1 MSPTL
6 APKMEGEQHGPSYG
20 SLGDAGEATS
30 VMNGGARAVEQAE
43 DQGDSR
49 GEVTAM
55 SGANEVDG
63 TTAHGRDVLTTTAPA
78 RNVQREAAETGSLQ
92 PSASQQSNTETHHAP
107 RLEQIQQPP
116 TTSEHVEQVRQHV
129 SMSGYEF
136 SPPEELPET
145 NSGRPGQ
152 ASGQA
157 MWLVK
162 LGEFVQKRIT
172 QAGAVVSPL
181 LESRSRPSTQPAG
194 LTPPAS
200 WSGQQ
205 ATSTR
210 LFSPAAERQMQQWIQ
225 RAPLLH
231 GTPPQPQHES
241 GSSTSSVTQE
251 QILLEVQRRVRQE
264 MSEFAERQNLLI
276 SENDQLKE
284 MIANLLQAQRAGD
297 SERPVSGMCSGPQGG
312 ARGLSGP
319 ELARIPE
326 DPVRDLG
333 GTRGN
338 LADLQPAFEE
348 PVRDLA
354 VQQGSFSLLGGDD
367 SHVRPCEGQ
376 LRPPPGLQ
384 GTQQQEQGN
393 RLEPGANAASRTEG
407 VGALPGVR
415 SRVVFGGAS
424 TVPTTSMGHSLGACA
439 PQPTSMGQMWG
450 ATTAPTAPMGQTW
463 GATTAPTA
471 PVDQAWGPTYGP
483 ATSYAANAST
493 EIPAHSTSASAPWPA
508 TQPVGTASTS
518 SGPPMGGS
526 ATKGPL
532 DILVQGMTQL
542 QQAYLGKPEGDLK
555 GSAELPSMP
564 EVGADAAVEFSDWIY
579 EAEQVIG
586 SLSDKAALWFSA
598 CLEVARN
605 TYDQYV
611 VSSPLQR
618 LSLTPSIPDEL
629 RDPRWSR
636 LEKKVTMMLLAA
648 MCKPA
653 KDEVITHRI
662 STVPSLLYR
671 LFVLYQPG
679 GSAERGTILRH
690 LEGHS
695 AGNDVYQ
702 CITALR
708 KWRRYL
714 QRAEDIGISV
724 PDGSVLLKGVEAIT
738 AQALEALPDVKF
750 RVALA
755 KNDLQLHSRPEADSV
770 IRYSNAIMAEL
781 QTAAPVR
788 RTGSTS
794 EPARLKNINAAEA
807 PGTSSPSAKA
817 KAKASIP
824 CKFFLTETGCSR
836 GASCGYSHQFT
847 KKEKAG
853 RCWTCGSTQ
862 HLSSTC
868 TAKKGGNSPSRDPK
882 TGPKGQ
888 PTKGPAVSQLAAAT
902 ASMSSAPST
911 LDNSS
916 MVSSSLPS
924 TSSSSAPGPS
934 ISEVVAATTGDTEA
948 QMKQLLEEANAMM
961 KEMRKLKM
969 LALSSTEVENNAV
982 ARRCGPMSGRTGLL
996 DSGASHPFRS
1006 ASTDELQ
1013 EATRVKVQLANGS
1026 EVTLAQ
1032 NRAGTLLAST
1042 PKDGDEL
1049 SPIVP
1054 LGSLVSELGCD
1065 LVWTRKRG
1073 LEIRHPQHGLIKPR
1087 IVGQCPV
1094 IGESRALD
1102 FIREMEE
1109 RKLESLVE
1117 STRTTARSL
1126 WLWNQAASWSG
1137 HLQGFLEDGTRASQ
1151 LQALS
1156 AEDSPFKYLSDS
1168 EKSALA
1174 EGVELDDKAGWNYL
1188 KAIPC
1193 SRQKRKRL
1201 MNMPWVIHL
1210 FAGEGK
1216 NADPVFKELE
1226 DSRVLVEVDIAKSMA
1241 FDLFKVSGAYRALLW
1256 AAATG
1261 RVDGILG
1268 APPCRR
1274 ESDSVLLLK
1283 QIWLFTVAK
1292 AARAMSAEQPVFMMI
1307 EGARLLK
1314 DIHSKDYDRW
1324 PSIKEAWGGILESL
1338 CLEEFSPNI
1347 VTNLQLGDPVPDC
1360 GDCSRRWT
1368 ESFRSLVR
1376 QAVHLWDATPEG
1388 LQVTKWMKRLA
1399 SGDPDYLQ
1407 GFSEKELEM
1416 WKNHVQNNHRPF
1428 HRRCRTCV
1436 VSKGTGRIHRRVRH
1450 PDVHCLSLD
1459 IMGPFREKS
1468 ADPNHRDYRYMLIGT
1483 YTMPKMTGELEEDTP
1498 GSPVPE
1504 DVSRAVA
1511 EEEQADDS
1519 GKCEDQLQEAPPV
1532 EDEWDELDTV
1542 ELRKETCGDS
1552 AGDLKGLTEEE
1563 FEKIFSEVG
1572 KPYDVQVIYVS
1583 MPLRGRTSARVQSAV
1598 QEVFLKLRSEG
1609 LQITRIHADRAREF
1623 RTESLKRWVLQH
1635 GAFMTF
1641 TEGQAPQQNGRA
1653 EAAVR
1658 WIKGEI
1664 RMLLQASGLP
1674 KACWAMAGNY
1684 ATAWQRAKAL
1694 GTPEP
1699 PLPFGTDVHIRSKV
1713 YGTGQRYDLDSRWR
1727 KGTYVGPSFDVRG
1740 GHVIKFP
1747 DNTYTTTKHLR
1758 PNLVNSDGL
1767 VDLGTHEALIPLP
1780 PRRLRKKSTV
1790 EQEPM
1795 ASQEEN
1801 VGPYDPEHAAE
1812 RYAAGLLEED
1822 ELVQDQ
1828 IEILVHLLP
1837 SVTEIPRSFGEQEID
1852 SKIWTTGAFVH
1863 GGVVGVKR
1871 ATTTFP
1877 LSTRVMVKYVKQ
1889 IAPDLKFKA
1898 VTVNVNVKAQEH
1910 KDVHNVGT
1918 TMITALSHFK
1928 GGGLDV
1934 IEDGNVRRLEL
1945 GAGPCFFDPH
1955 NKHSTVPWT
1964 EGNRAVLLAYSI
1976 RDSGKLAQDKI
1987 DLLTDLGF
1995 CWVPHLS
2002 ATDRLEERPVLSA
2015 LSVNLLV
2022 SDSERDLPP
2031 PGPSDSERDLPPP
2044 GPSDSERDLPPPGP
2058 SDSERDLPP
2067 PGPSDS
2073 ERDLPPPGPSDS
2085 GRDLP
2090 PPGLSDSERDL
2101 PPPKGA
2107 STTRPLD
2114 GSGLPHVSQ
2123 DMDIAI
2129 QDLEEKAE
2137 RLRSLLEEEEIL
2149 VEQYSRVESES
2160 RGHLEDTRSQISEF
2174 LDYIHEELI
2183 GLEKVRTAA
2192 CLNTVTKCS
2201 SSRTS
2206 ESGSEDVDYEK
2217 LLDELEDDL
2226 RVVHTVPVA
2235 QVKRVLERWVES
2247 IKKEVEN
2254 LFASKTLRRVTAEE
2268 ARRLEK
2274 SGQVVFAPAKCVF
2287 TLKPPQEAGRRA
2299 KRKCRLVI
2307 CGNHVE
2313 RGQEGQEDLYAAGT
2327 SSDSLRMSLVIAAT
2341 RGWLGAISDVTGA
2354 FLLATWPEGKTR
2366 YGFFPPKVV
2375 RDSGF
2380 GEGEAWIIERPIYG
2394 LRESPKI
2401 WSDFRNK
2408 RLRSARVK
2416 YGDIIL
2422 VLRPTIVEPELW
2434 MILCEVTGVLYGLMV
2449 LYVDDILYLSN
2460 REVITAIHEFVT
2472 SEWPTSPLEWL
2483 EEHKA
2488 VRYLGVEI
2496 LREPR
2501 IDSHGNQY
2509 HVYTIGQSAYVQ
2521 DLLRSH
2527 DMQEVHPTQLPV
2539 PREWVEEAEASEE
2552 VEEGFT
2558 EETLRRAQRVVGE
2571 GLWLST
2577 RTRPDILYVIN
2588 HLASLVAK
2596 RPDYVLRVGKRLLAY
2611 LAGTKDLRL
2620 QLGAPHD
2627 DDHAVTCYTDASYA
2641 PFGKRSFGAAVICL
2655 HGSPISWKAGRQSF
2669 VTLSVMEA
2677 ELYAATQGC
2686 LLLEG
2691 VYALAN
2697 EVLPGRYCRVLAVD
2711 NTSAVAMLTGGH
2723 GSQRTRHL
2731 KIRANY
2737 VREAVEQGWLVV
2749 RHVEGDQQL
2758 ADLATKLQPRLRLQQ
2773 LLRLWNFTGSC
2784 ISSALMTM
2792 QAKVLMILAT
2802 LASLVCPTRAED
2814 TSRTKDPVPVASW
2827 DELLIFVM
2835 MIALIAV
2842 GVWELIKYVSKMIW
2856 KKIKMAKKAKKIQRF
2871 GDFATE
2877 VARQE
2882 IRSQEA
2888 VRSRRS
2894 LNSVVEAIE
2903 RTPTTPMEQEQ
2914 HQELSTSTLRQRSSM
2929 TSFTPSPTQSSSS
2942 FSATV
2947 ERQRVA
2953 VDMLNLMTVEEL
2965 KVGLRC
2971 EGCPVS
2977 GNKADLARRLA
2988 ECLKSSREGDE
2999 RDLPTMKQMKYVLW
3013 LYRTRSLSGRC
3024 KLVWADLNTKSR
3036 ISGWIAL
3043 WKSA

>member
-1 MSPTL
+1 M
-6 APKMEGEQHGPSYG
+6 
-20 SLGDAGEATS
+20 
-30 VMNGGARAVEQAE
+30 
-43 DQGDSR
+43 
-49 GEVTAM
+49 
-55 SGANEVDG
+55 
-63 TTAHGRDVLTTTAPA
+63 
-78 RNVQREAAETGSLQ
+78 
-92 PSASQQSNTETHHAP
+92 
-107 RLEQIQQPP
+107 
-116 TTSEHVEQVRQHV
+116 
-129 SMSGYEF
+129 
-136 SPPEELPET
+136 
-145 NSGRPGQ
+145 
-152 ASGQA
+152 
-157 MWLVK
+157 
-162 LGEFVQKRIT
+162 
-172 QAGAVVSPL
+172 
-181 LESRSRPSTQPAG
+181 
-194 LTPPAS
+194 
-200 WSGQQ
+200 
-205 ATSTR
+205 
-210 LFSPAAERQMQQWIQ
+210 
-225 RAPLLH
+225 
-231 GTPPQPQHES
+231 
-241 GSSTSSVTQE
+241 TQE
-251 QILLEVQRRVRQE
+251 QILSEVQRRVRQE

-276 SENDQLKE
+276 SENDLLKE
-284 MIANLLQAQRAGD
+284 MIANLLQAQGAGD
-297 SERPVSGMCSGPQGG
+297 SERPVSGTLSGPQGG
-312 ARGLSGP
+312 ARGLLGP

-338 LADLQPAFEE
+338 LADPQPAFEE

-354 VQQGSFSLLGGDD
+354 VQQGSFSVLGGDAPQ
-367 SHVRPCEGQ
+367 VRPCEGQ
-376 LRPPPGLQ
+376 LRLPPGLQ

-424 TVPTTSMGHSLGACA
+424 TVPTASMGQSLGAC
-439 PQPTSMGQMWG
+439 S
-450 ATTAPTAPMGQTW
+450 APTAPMGQTW

-471 PVDQAWGPTYGP
+471 PMGQAWGPTFGP
-483 ATSYAANAST
+483 GTSYAANAST
-493 EIPAHSTSASAPWPA
+493 EIPPHSTPASGPWPA
-508 TQPVGTASTS
+508 TQPVGTASAS

-671 LFVLYQPG
+671 LLVLYQPG

-738 AQALEALPDVKF
+738 AQTLEALPDVKF

-770 IRYSNAIMAEL
+770 IRYNSNAIMAEL

-788 RTGSTS
+788 KAGSTS
-794 EPARLKNINAAEA
+794 EPARLKNINVAEA

-853 RCWTCGSTQ
+853 RCWTCGSSQ

-911 LDNSS
+911 PDTSS
-916 MVSSSLPS
+916 MASSSLPS
-924 TSSSSAPGPS
+924 TSGSSAPGPS

-982 ARRCGPMSGRTGLL
+982 ARRCGPMTGRTGLL

-1065 LVWTRKRG
+1065 LVWTRTRG

-1126 WLWNQAASWSG
+1126 WLWNQTASWSG
-1137 HLQGFLEDGTRASQ
+1137 HLQDFLEDGTRASQ

-1156 AEDSPFKYLSDS
+1156 AEDSPFKCFSDS
-1168 EKSALA
+1168 EKSASA

-1201 MNMPWVIHL
+1201 MNMLWIIHL

-1226 DSRVLVEVDIAKSMA
+1226 DSRVLVEVDITKSMA

-1292 AARAMSAEQPVFMMI
+1292 AARAMSAEQPVFMII
-1307 EGARLLK
+1307 EGARLLR
-1314 DIHSKDYDRW
+1314 DIHSKDYNRW
-1324 PSIKEAWGGILESL
+1324 PSIKEAWSDLLEAL

-1347 VTNLQLGDPVPDC
+1347 VTNLQLGDPVPDR

-1368 ESFRSLVR
+1368 ESFKLLVK

-1388 LQVTKWMKRLA
+1388 LQVTKWVKKLA

-1407 GFSEKELEM
+1407 GFTEKELEM

-1436 VSKGTGRIHRRVRH
+1436 VSKGTGRIHRRVHH

-1459 IMGPFREKS
+1459 IMGPFRAKS
-1468 ADPNHRDYRYMLIGT
+1468 GDPNHRDYRYMPVGT
-1483 YTMPKMTGELEEDTP
+1483 YTMPKMTGDSEEDKP
-1498 GSPVPE
+1498 QSFEPE
-1504 DVSRAVA
+1504 DVPQAVI
-1511 EEEQADDS
+1511 EDEQADDS
-1519 GKCEDQLQEAPPV
+1519 GERDDQLQEAPPD
-1532 EDEWDELDTV
+1532 EEEWDELDPV
-1542 ELRKETCGDS
+1542 ELRKEPRGDS

-1598 QEVFLKLRSEG
+1598 QEIFLKLRSEG
-1609 LQITRIHADRAREF
+1609 LQITRVHADRAREF

-1699 PLPFGTDVHIRSKV
+1699 PLPFGTDVHIRAKV
-1713 YGTGQRYDLDSRWR
+1713 YGTGQRYDLDSWWR

-1780 PRRLRKKSTV
+1780 PRRLRRKSTV

-1812 RYAAGLLEED
+1812 RYAAGLVQED

-1837 SVTEIPRSFGEQEID
+1837 SVTEIPRRFGEQETD
-1852 SKIWTTGAFVH
+1852 SKIWAAGAFVH

-1889 IAPDLKFKA
+1889 IAPDLKFNA

-1918 TMITALSHFK
+1918 SMITAVSHFK

-1934 IEDGNVRRLEL
+1934 VDDGNVRRLEL
-1945 GAGPCFFDPH
+1945 GAGPCFFDQH

-1964 EGNRAVLLAYSI
+1964 EGDRTVLLAYSI

-2002 ATDRLEERPVLSA
+2002 ATERVDERPVLSA
-2015 LSVNLLV
+2015 LNVRLLV
-2022 SDSERDLPP
+2022 TDSERDLPP
-2031 PGPSDSERDLPPP
+2031 PGSLDSERDLPPP
-2044 GPSDSERDLPPPGP
+2044 GSL
-2058 SDSERDLPP
+2058 
-2067 PGPSDS
+2067 
-2073 ERDLPPPGPSDS
+2073 DS
-2085 GRDLP
+2085 GH
-2090 PPGLSDSERDL
+2090 DL

-2114 GSGLPHVSQ
+2114 GSGFLHVSQ

-2137 RLRSLLEEEEIL
+2137 RLRNLLEEEEIL
-2149 VEQYSRVESES
+2149 MEQYSRIGSES
-2160 RGHLEDTRSQISEF
+2160 REHLESTRNQVSEF
-2174 LDYIHEELI
+2174 LDYIYEELI

-2192 CLNTVTKCS
+2192 CLSSMTKGS
-2201 SSRTS
+2201 SSRNG
-2206 ESGSEDVDYEK
+2206 EAGSEDVDYER
-2217 LLDELEDDL
+2217 LLDELEEDL
-2226 RVVHTVPVA
+2226 RVVHTVPIT
-2235 QVKRVLERWVES
+2235 QVKRVLDRWVGS

-2254 LFASKTLRRVTAEE
+2254 LFASNTLRRVT
-2268 ARRLEK
+2268 
-2274 SGQVVFAPAKCVF
+2274 
-2287 TLKPPQEAGRRA
+2287 
-2299 KRKCRLVI
+2299 
-2307 CGNHVE
+2307 
-2313 RGQEGQEDLYAAGT
+2313 
-2327 SSDSLRMSLVIAAT
+2327 
-2341 RGWLGAISDVTGA
+2341 
-2354 FLLATWPEGKTR
+2354 
-2366 YGFFPPKVV
+2366 
-2375 RDSGF
+2375 
-2380 GEGEAWIIERPIYG
+2380 
-2394 LRESPKI
+2394 
-2401 WSDFRNK
+2401 
-2408 RLRSARVK
+2408 
-2416 YGDIIL
+2416 
-2422 VLRPTIVEPELW
+2422 
-2434 MILCEVTGVLYGLMV
+2434 
-2449 LYVDDILYLSN
+2449 
-2460 REVITAIHEFVT
+2460 
-2472 SEWPTSPLEWL
+2472 
-2483 EEHKA
+2483 
-2488 VRYLGVEI
+2488 
-2496 LREPR
+2496 
-2501 IDSHGNQY
+2501 
-2509 HVYTIGQSAYVQ
+2509 
-2521 DLLRSH
+2521 
-2527 DMQEVHPTQLPV
+2527 
-2539 PREWVEEAEASEE
+2539 VEEAKQLEKNRTGCVRAFE
-2552 VEEGFT
+2552 V
-2558 EETLRRAQRVVGE
+2558 
-2571 GLWLST
+2571 
-2577 RTRPDILYVIN
+2577 
-2588 HLASLVAK
+2588 
-2596 RPDYVLRVGKRLLAY
+2596 RL
-2611 LAGTKDLRL
+2611 
-2620 QLGAPHD
+2620 
-2627 DDHAVTCYTDASYA
+2627 HA
-2641 PFGKRSFGAAVICL
+2641 
-2655 HGSPISWKAGRQSF
+2655 
-2669 VTLSVMEA
+2669 
-2677 ELYAATQGC
+2677 
-2686 LLLEG
+2686 
-2691 VYALAN
+2691 
-2697 EVLPGRYCRVLAVD
+2697 
-2711 NTSAVAMLTGGH
+2711 
-2723 GSQRTRHL
+2723 
-2731 KIRANY
+2731 
-2737 VREAVEQGWLVV
+2737 
-2749 RHVEGDQQL
+2749 
-2758 ADLATKLQPRLRLQQ
+2758 
-2773 LLRLWNFTGSC
+2773 
-2784 ISSALMTM
+2784 
-2792 QAKVLMILAT
+2792 
-2802 LASLVCPTRAED
+2802 
-2814 TSRTKDPVPVASW
+2814 
-2827 DELLIFVM
+2827 
-2835 MIALIAV
+2835 
-2842 GVWELIKYVSKMIW
+2842 
-2856 KKIKMAKKAKKIQRF
+2856 
-2871 GDFATE
+2871 
-2877 VARQE
+2877 
-2882 IRSQEA
+2882 
-2888 VRSRRS
+2888 
-2894 LNSVVEAIE
+2894 
-2903 RTPTTPMEQEQ
+2903 
-2914 HQELSTSTLRQRSSM
+2914 
-2929 TSFTPSPTQSSSS
+2929 
-2942 FSATV
+2942 
-2947 ERQRVA
+2947 
-2953 VDMLNLMTVEEL
+2953 
-2965 KVGLRC
+2965 
-2971 EGCPVS
+2971 
-2977 GNKADLARRLA
+2977 
-2988 ECLKSSREGDE
+2988 
-2999 RDLPTMKQMKYVLW
+2999 
-3013 LYRTRSLSGRC
+3013 
-3024 KLVWADLNTKSR
+3024 
-3036 ISGWIAL
+3036 
-3043 WKSA
+3043 

>member
-1 MSPTL
+1 
-6 APKMEGEQHGPSYG
+6 
-20 SLGDAGEATS
+20 
-30 VMNGGARAVEQAE
+30 
-43 DQGDSR
+43 
-49 GEVTAM
+49 
-55 SGANEVDG
+55 
-63 TTAHGRDVLTTTAPA
+63 
-78 RNVQREAAETGSLQ
+78 
-92 PSASQQSNTETHHAP
+92 
-107 RLEQIQQPP
+107 
-116 TTSEHVEQVRQHV
+116 
-129 SMSGYEF
+129 
-136 SPPEELPET
+136 
-145 NSGRPGQ
+145 
-152 ASGQA
+152 
-157 MWLVK
+157 
-162 LGEFVQKRIT
+162 
-172 QAGAVVSPL
+172 
-181 LESRSRPSTQPAG
+181 
-194 LTPPAS
+194 
-200 WSGQQ
+200 
-205 ATSTR
+205 
-210 LFSPAAERQMQQWIQ
+210 
-225 RAPLLH
+225 
-231 GTPPQPQHES
+231 
-241 GSSTSSVTQE
+241 
-251 QILLEVQRRVRQE
+251 
-264 MSEFAERQNLLI
+264 
-276 SENDQLKE
+276 
-284 MIANLLQAQRAGD
+284 
-297 SERPVSGMCSGPQGG
+297 
-312 ARGLSGP
+312 
-319 ELARIPE
+319 
-326 DPVRDLG
+326 
-333 GTRGN
+333 
-338 LADLQPAFEE
+338 
-348 PVRDLA
+348 
-354 VQQGSFSLLGGDD
+354 
-367 SHVRPCEGQ
+367 
-376 LRPPPGLQ
+376 
-384 GTQQQEQGN
+384 
-393 RLEPGANAASRTEG
+393 
-407 VGALPGVR
+407 
-415 SRVVFGGAS
+415 
-424 TVPTTSMGHSLGACA
+424 
-439 PQPTSMGQMWG
+439 
-450 ATTAPTAPMGQTW
+450 
-463 GATTAPTA
+463 
-471 PVDQAWGPTYGP
+471 
-483 ATSYAANAST
+483 
-493 EIPAHSTSASAPWPA
+493 
-508 TQPVGTASTS
+508 
-518 SGPPMGGS
+518 
-526 ATKGPL
+526 
-532 DILVQGMTQL
+532 
-542 QQAYLGKPEGDLK
+542 
-555 GSAELPSMP
+555 MP

-662 STVPSLLYR
+662 STAPSLLYR

-1026 EVTLAQ
+1026 
-1032 NRAGTLLAST
+1032 
-1042 PKDGDEL
+1042 
-1049 SPIVP
+1049 
-1054 LGSLVSELGCD
+1054 
-1065 LVWTRKRG
+1065 
-1073 LEIRHPQHGLIKPR
+1073 
-1087 IVGQCPV
+1087 
-1094 IGESRALD
+1094 
-1102 FIREMEE
+1102 
-1109 RKLESLVE
+1109 
-1117 STRTTARSL
+1117 
-1126 WLWNQAASWSG
+1126 
-1137 HLQGFLEDGTRASQ
+1137 
-1151 LQALS
+1151 
-1156 AEDSPFKYLSDS
+1156 
-1168 EKSALA
+1168 
-1174 EGVELDDKAGWNYL
+1174 
-1188 KAIPC
+1188 
-1193 SRQKRKRL
+1193 
-1201 MNMPWVIHL
+1201 
-1210 FAGEGK
+1210 
-1216 NADPVFKELE
+1216 
-1226 DSRVLVEVDIAKSMA
+1226 
-1241 FDLFKVSGAYRALLW
+1241 
-1256 AAATG
+1256 
-1261 RVDGILG
+1261 
-1268 APPCRR
+1268 
-1274 ESDSVLLLK
+1274 
-1283 QIWLFTVAK
+1283 
-1292 AARAMSAEQPVFMMI
+1292 
-1307 EGARLLK
+1307 
-1314 DIHSKDYDRW
+1314 
-1324 PSIKEAWGGILESL
+1324 
-1338 CLEEFSPNI
+1338 
-1347 VTNLQLGDPVPDC
+1347 
-1360 GDCSRRWT
+1360 
-1368 ESFRSLVR
+1368 
-1376 QAVHLWDATPEG
+1376 
-1388 LQVTKWMKRLA
+1388 
-1399 SGDPDYLQ
+1399 
-1407 GFSEKELEM
+1407 
-1416 WKNHVQNNHRPF
+1416 
-1428 HRRCRTCV
+1428 
-1436 VSKGTGRIHRRVRH
+1436 
-1450 PDVHCLSLD
+1450 
-1459 IMGPFREKS
+1459 
-1468 ADPNHRDYRYMLIGT
+1468 
-1483 YTMPKMTGELEEDTP
+1483 
-1498 GSPVPE
+1498 
-1504 DVSRAVA
+1504 
-1511 EEEQADDS
+1511 
-1519 GKCEDQLQEAPPV
+1519 
-1532 EDEWDELDTV
+1532 
-1542 ELRKETCGDS
+1542 
-1552 AGDLKGLTEEE
+1552 
-1563 FEKIFSEVG
+1563 
-1572 KPYDVQVIYVS
+1572 
-1583 MPLRGRTSARVQSAV
+1583 
-1598 QEVFLKLRSEG
+1598 
-1609 LQITRIHADRAREF
+1609 
-1623 RTESLKRWVLQH
+1623 
-1635 GAFMTF
+1635 
-1641 TEGQAPQQNGRA
+1641 
-1653 EAAVR
+1653 
-1658 WIKGEI
+1658 
-1664 RMLLQASGLP
+1664 
-1674 KACWAMAGNY
+1674 
-1684 ATAWQRAKAL
+1684 
-1694 GTPEP
+1694 
-1699 PLPFGTDVHIRSKV
+1699 
-1713 YGTGQRYDLDSRWR
+1713 
-1727 KGTYVGPSFDVRG
+1727 
-1740 GHVIKFP
+1740 
-1747 DNTYTTTKHLR
+1747 
-1758 PNLVNSDGL
+1758 
-1767 VDLGTHEALIPLP
+1767 
-1780 PRRLRKKSTV
+1780 
-1790 EQEPM
+1790 
-1795 ASQEEN
+1795 
-1801 VGPYDPEHAAE
+1801 
-1812 RYAAGLLEED
+1812 
-1822 ELVQDQ
+1822 
-1828 IEILVHLLP
+1828 
-1837 SVTEIPRSFGEQEID
+1837 
-1852 SKIWTTGAFVH
+1852 
-1863 GGVVGVKR
+1863 
-1871 ATTTFP
+1871 
-1877 LSTRVMVKYVKQ
+1877 
-1889 IAPDLKFKA
+1889 
-1898 VTVNVNVKAQEH
+1898 
-1910 KDVHNVGT
+1910 
-1918 TMITALSHFK
+1918 
-1928 GGGLDV
+1928 
-1934 IEDGNVRRLEL
+1934 
-1945 GAGPCFFDPH
+1945 
-1955 NKHSTVPWT
+1955 
-1964 EGNRAVLLAYSI
+1964 
-1976 RDSGKLAQDKI
+1976 
-1987 DLLTDLGF
+1987 
-1995 CWVPHLS
+1995 
-2002 ATDRLEERPVLSA
+2002 
-2015 LSVNLLV
+2015 
-2022 SDSERDLPP
+2022 
-2031 PGPSDSERDLPPP
+2031 
-2044 GPSDSERDLPPPGP
+2044 
-2058 SDSERDLPP
+2058 
-2067 PGPSDS
+2067 
-2073 ERDLPPPGPSDS
+2073 
-2085 GRDLP
+2085 
-2090 PPGLSDSERDL
+2090 
-2101 PPPKGA
+2101 
-2107 STTRPLD
+2107 
-2114 GSGLPHVSQ
+2114 
-2123 DMDIAI
+2123 
-2129 QDLEEKAE
+2129 
-2137 RLRSLLEEEEIL
+2137 EEEEIL

-2888 VRSRRS
+2888 VRSRLDYGVR
-2894 LNSVVEAIE
+2894 VVRFRATRLI
-2903 RTPTTPMEQEQ
+2903 
-2914 HQELSTSTLRQRSSM
+2914 LR
-2929 TSFTPSPTQSSSS
+2929 
-2942 FSATV
+2942 
-2947 ERQRVA
+2947 
-2953 VDMLNLMTVEEL
+2953 
-2965 KVGLRC
+2965 G
-2971 EGCPVS
+2971 G
-2977 GNKADLARRLA
+2977 
-2988 ECLKSSREGDE
+2988 
-2999 RDLPTMKQMKYVLW
+2999 
-3013 LYRTRSLSGRC
+3013 
-3024 KLVWADLNTKSR
+3024 
-3036 ISGWIAL
+3036 
-3043 WKSA
+3043 